1 MTMTPTEVRNATQDL
16 SGLLNR
22 FTDVALSGTPRVC
35 ISQSY
40 YFKVFPDCAPTD
52 TPTFDPAL
60 WKTYDDT
67 TLSGTPKLLVF
78 EHNNDLYWVK
88 GYPTAAETLN
98 PTADIIQNLVTAVP
112 DDAVAGDPKIFRM
125 LSSGNSYYF
134 KAYERAGFDEAPPE
148 EEIPLPAGTLSLIS
162 TLQMDPG
169 VAAVRAL
176 LFVEPAMLYR
186 DAEIDSWL
194 NQAAID
200 VSGKSLCCQDIKT
213 LYVPVQDLSRSLN
226 RFTGDVTLSG
236 SPRVCI
242 SQAHYFKVF
251 PTHAGTETS
260 LVDPPA
266 WETYDDTTLSGT
278 PKRLGFAYAGELY
291 WVKGYPT
298 AEATSNPTADS
309 IQNLAFAVPDDAVAG
324 TPVVFEILSGGN
336 YHYFKA
342 YKLSGYAVCDTLLTL
357 PLPAGTLKL
366 FSVHR
371 TNDGGYPQGMMR
383 IHPRM
388 MGHLPAAASGDSHFF
403 YEFAQE
409 LGLAPGGGS
418 LGCTLNLHRAY
429 LVDTFVDLPDDLQSL
444 AILYA
449 YVLALYKALKFET
462 AALEYHTYLQ
472 TLFQIRRGI
481 YGMDSADDKA
491 NFMLADRKEVVR

>member
-1 MTMTPTEVRNATQDL
+1 MDMTPTEVRNATQDL

-22 FTDVALSGTPRVC
+22 LTDVALSGTPRVC

-40 YFKVFPDCAPTD
+40 YFKVFSDCEPTD
-52 TPTFDPAL
+52 TPTFEPSL
-60 WKTYDDT
+60 WKTYDNAD
-67 TLSGTPKLLVF
+67 LSGTPKLLVF
-78 EHNNDLYWVK
+78 EHDNDLYWVK
-88 GYPTAAETLN
+88 GYPTASETLN

-125 LSSGNSYYF
+125 LSGGNSY
-134 KAYERAGFDEAPPE
+134 YERAGFDEIPSE
-148 EEIPLPAGTLSLIS
+148 EEIPLPAGPPPLLSTI
-162 TLQMDPG
+162 QMEAG

-176 LFVEPAMLYR
+176 LSAEPAAILYR

-200 VSGKSLCCQDIKT
+200 VSGKSLYCQEIKT
-213 LYVPVQDLSRSLN
+213 LYAPVQDLSGSLS
-226 RFTGDVTLSG
+226 RFMDVTLSG
-236 SPRVCI
+236 TPRVCI
-242 SQAHYFKVF
+242 SQGHYFKVF
-251 PTHAGTETS
+251 PTRAGTETS
-260 LVDPPA
+260 IVAPQA
-266 WETYDDTTLSGT
+266 WETCDDTALSGT

-298 AEATSNPTADS
+298 AEATSNPTDDPV
-309 IQNLAFAVPDDAVAG
+309 QNLVFAVPDDSVAG

-342 YKLSGYAVCDTLLTL
+342 YKLTGYAVCDTLLTL

-366 FSVHR
+366 FSVLR

-388 MGHLPAAASGDSHFF
+388 MGHLPDAASGDSHFF

-418 LGCTLNLHRAY
+418 LGITLNLHRAY
-429 LVDTFVDLPDDLQSL
+429 LVDAFVDLPDDLQSL
-444 AILYA
+444 AIIYA

-462 AALEYHTYLQ
+462 AAMAYQTYLQ

-481 YGMDSADDKA
+481 YGMDSDDKA
-491 NFMLADRKEVVR
+491 NFMLADRKELVR